1 MFHANGLIVERD
13 GWVVEQCRGCLLPG
27 YLIVRPI
34 VPVQGL
40 SALPAEAASQLGPLL
55 QVVVR
60 SIEAVLSP
68 ARVYVAQ
75 FGEEQQDL
83 HFHVFP
89 RTAAV
94 TADYLQQHQGPHSV
108 ISGPL
113 LFDWARDRYRAN
125 TASTETV
132 RVFEALR
139 QRLRVD
145 R

>member
-1 MFHANGLIVERD
+1 
-13 GWVVEQCRGCLLPG
+13 
-27 YLIVRPI
+27 

-55 QVVVR
+55 QVIVR

-89 RTAAV
+89 RTAVLTVETQHRAPFFHTVSNASAV
-94 TADYLQQHQGPHSV
+94 ARRIGWRFQYVNERQHHS
-108 ISGPL
+108 SGPK
-113 LFDWARDRYRAN
+113 R
-125 TASTETV
+125 
-132 RVFEALR
+132 
-139 QRLRVD
+139 
-145 R
+145 